1 MHHPGLGAF
10 IRKARREAGLNQ
22 TELAVLGGLHRNAVG
37 AVESGRGSVET
48 LSALA
53 EALGLEISGRGL
65 AGDGALGPR
74 LLALRKRRRLS
85 RRSVAA
91 IAGNSIPAIEAV
103 ERLGTGHITSLELL
117 GRAIGAGLCLIR
129 KGTSV
134 GFWASA
140 ASSSPDQEWY
150 TPLWLM
156 KRIVSA
162 VGPIDTDPC
171 SPGKGRSAVRAKL
184 YFTLADDGL
193 AQAWPGN
200 VWMNPPYGRA
210 ISAWLEKARSEVAA
224 GNSRCVT
231 ALIPART
238 DTSWWHDHVVGFADI
253 VLLRGRITFIN
264 GAASAPFASAVL
276 GYGLSLAQRDALF
289 GAFPDA
295 MCVPASPNAKE
306 NAPTMPG
313 VGRTER

>member
-1 MHHPGLGAF
+1 VHRTGLGAS

-22 TELAVLGGLHRNAVG
+22 SELALMGGLHRNAVG
-37 AVESGRGSVET
+37 AIESGRGSVET

-65 AGDGALGPR
+65 AGDGGLGPR
-74 LLALRKRRRLS
+74 LFALRKRRRLS
-85 RRSVAA
+85 RRSVAT
-91 IAGNSIPAIEAV
+91 IGGTSIPAIEAV
-103 ERLGTGHITSLELL
+103 ERLGTGHIASLEGL
-117 GRAIGAGLCLIR
+117 GQAIGAGLCLIP

-150 TPLWLM
+150 TPAWLM
-156 KRIVSA
+156 ERIVAA

-171 SPGKGRSAVRAKL
+171 SPGKGRSAVKAKL
-184 YFTLADDGL
+184 YFTVADDGL
-193 AQAWPGN
+193 AHAWPGN
-200 VWMNPPYGRA
+200 VYMNPPYGRA
-210 ISAWLEKARSEVAA
+210 ISAWLEKARFEVAA
-224 GNSRCVT
+224 GNARCVT

-238 DTSWWHDHVVGFADI
+238 DTSWWHDHVVGWADI
-253 VLLRGRITFIN
+253 VLLRGRITFID

-295 MCVPASPNAKE
+295 MCIPAAAVSVERLRAVP
-306 NAPTMPG
+306 G
-313 VGRTER
+313 